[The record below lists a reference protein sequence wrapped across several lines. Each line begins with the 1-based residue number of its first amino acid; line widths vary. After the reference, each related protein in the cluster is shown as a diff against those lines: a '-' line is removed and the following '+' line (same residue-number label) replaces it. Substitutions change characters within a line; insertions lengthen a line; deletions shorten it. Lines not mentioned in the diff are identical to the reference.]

1 MMKTYQSENITSP
14 YLLSIGEPLLSRKR
28 MRLRSGSLTDLR
40 AGKGIAFDRMITS
53 LDRVNF
59 VLVGEQHDNAN
70 HHRFQADVI
79 RGLARRGRPV
89 IVGMEMFHRTNQYP
103 LDLWTL
109 GRLNEQ
115 EFIEQSQW
123 KTQWGFDYTI
133 YKPIFDVVKEFR
145 LRLTGLN
152 IPREIV
158 RKVGRQG
165 WGALTPEEKMGVP
178 ELDLNRR
185 EHRTLFNSLMGGHPP
200 GPGGE
205 NIYAAQVLWDTGM
218 ADSALKYWERAMPSS
233 NTAFVIVAGNG
244 HVMYGQGISLRLTM
258 RTDLPCATIVCLNA
272 ENQGETI
279 EVSRS
284 LADFAYVESVQ

>member
-1 MMKTYQSENITSP
+1 MSP
-14 YLLSIGEPLLSRKR
+14 YLLPIGEPSLSRKKI
-28 MRLRSGSLTDLR
+28 RLLPGSLTDLR
-40 AGKGIAFDRMITS
+40 AGRGVAFERMIAS
-53 LDRVNF
+53 LDRANF
-59 VLVGEQHDNAN
+59 VLVGEQHDQAN
-70 HHRFQADVI
+70 HHQFQADVI
-79 RGLARRGRPV
+79 KALVRRGRPV
-89 IVGMEMFHRTNQYP
+89 MVGMEMFHRTNQYP

-123 KTQWGFDYTI
+123 KTQWGFDYAL

-178 ELDLNRR
+178 ELDLNRH

-200 GPGGE
+200 GQGGE
-205 NIYAAQVLWDTGM
+205 NLYAAQVLWDTGM
-218 ADSALKYWERAMPSS
+218 ADSALKYWERAMPPS

-244 HVMYGQGISLRLTM
+244 HVMYGQGINLRLTM
-258 RTDLPCATIVCLNA
+258 RTGMPCATIVCLNP
-272 ENQGETI
+272 EKQGETL

-284 LADFAYVESVQ
+284 LADFAYVE